1 MMKYLKVNI
10 KKYKVISLSLICF
23 ASLFCIG
30 YGPGPFGVTNY
41 PEREIGDLSSIEST
55 SGKQKSPNLK
65 VHMLNGM
72 VYALDEWSATDG
84 NLVSGSG
91 QLFGINRDLIADGD
105 FNIPIDKIAIAE
117 SNTIQNALNPL
128 TPMMLF
134 TATVSAMCLGGA
146 MDCFGSCPTFYITN
160 GDSLVLMSEGF
171 SLSSN
176 PVWEESDI
184 DALYM
189 AKPSGPDIRLRVTN
203 EAYETHAIRRARL
216 FAFPRSSENNR
227 VFRTSDGDFYNS
239 KLMYPTTC
247 FAEEGDILSEILIFD
262 NDERYT
268 EADEY
273 DLTAKEYIDLSFD
286 ENPGGDTGLVIAL
299 RQTLLSTFVYYKI
312 LDHMGS
318 RRGYDM
324 ARLIREKKTDSKSR
338 KRILQALGG
347 VDVQIMD
354 GNGNWLY
361 AGTAYEA
368 GPIAKDV
375 VVVKLPP
382 IDSDI
387 VKIRLEL
394 TKGLWRIDQIAL
406 AQLEKKVEPLIIDP
420 IRVEDKMGRA
430 NNDIL
435 DMLIDSEE
443 YLTTIRGDQYDL
455 IFQMPQG
462 ATSYEWFLESKGY
475 YLEWH
480 REKWLEKDNPLA
492 LAEIQW
498 FPEKALK
505 KMTQSFKSIEDR
517 YEEKFWNSRYEMD
530 INK

>member
-1 MMKYLKVNI
+1 SFGFHMMKYLKVNI

-72 VYALDEWSATDG
+72 VYALNEWSATDG

-203 EAYETHAIRRARL
+203 EAYETHAI
-216 FAFPRSSENNR
+216 
-227 VFRTSDGDFYNS
+227 
-239 KLMYPTTC
+239 
-247 FAEEGDILSEILIFD
+247 
-262 NDERYT
+262 
-268 EADEY
+268 
-273 DLTAKEYIDLSFD
+273 
-286 ENPGGDTGLVIAL
+286 
-299 RQTLLSTFVYYKI
+299 
-312 LDHMGS
+312 
-318 RRGYDM
+318 
-324 ARLIREKKTDSKSR
+324 
-338 KRILQALGG
+338 
-347 VDVQIMD
+347 
-354 GNGNWLY
+354 
-361 AGTAYEA
+361 
-368 GPIAKDV
+368 
-375 VVVKLPP
+375 
-382 IDSDI
+382 
-387 VKIRLEL
+387 
-394 TKGLWRIDQIAL
+394 
-406 AQLEKKVEPLIIDP
+406 
-420 IRVEDKMGRA
+420 
-430 NNDIL
+430 
-435 DMLIDSEE
+435 
-443 YLTTIRGDQYDL
+443 
-455 IFQMPQG
+455 
-462 ATSYEWFLESKGY
+462 
-475 YLEWH
+475 
-480 REKWLEKDNPLA
+480 
-492 LAEIQW
+492 
-498 FPEKALK
+498 
-505 KMTQSFKSIEDR
+505 
-517 YEEKFWNSRYEMD
+517 
-530 INK
+530 